1 MVSCAPTSWAFFTDP
16 TRSLSSSCSEWHR
29 CGFKKEKKGRHIEGE
44 KILNCY
50 TEEILTVILRGM
62 KNSVKKR
69 SQKVRRYNNLYHQ
82 DIFVKKSEPKE
93 G

>member
-1 MVSCAPTSWAFFTDP
+1 MDLRKRRKADTYEE
-16 TRSLSSSCSEWHR
+16 R
-29 CGFKKEKKGRHIEGE
+29 

-50 TEEILTVILRGM
+50 TEEILTVILRGL
-62 KNSVKKR
+62 KNSAKKR

-82 DIFVKKSEPKE
+82 DIFVKKWEPKE